1 MIDVIK
7 NTGGKDML
15 ENTNFDYV
23 TMVKSGSLYLIKGT
37 KKMGYAFYYEVGGE
51 RMPRK
56 VITGGSEKEIENK
69 TLKFLTEQNEKYVHF
84 KEMER
89 IELEE
94 KSKPVRKTF
103 SEVGAEWYAEYGNR
117 RFAKKKPIS
126 YSSYESRGYSLN
138 KINKYIGSVYVS
150 DITNEMAEKLIDR
163 CSVKEDGTYYSKSA
177 VDKLQQ
183 VFLLVMEY
191 ARKRGYC
198 DGVIDKVELGE
209 QLTVPEKDSRFIDVN
224 ELNKIFEVCQCN
236 KRYYTFLKLLITTG
250 LRQEEAF
257 ALHIDDFKVSEN
269 GVVEITINKT
279 VVEEEGHQYN
289 LVNRTKTKRSKR
301 IVVIP
306 MEVYEMVVEYYN
318 DCISNE
324 SEMDKY
330 LRSMYGTE
338 GYIFVNKDM
347 KHINKRTFE
356 RNLSDFLKRRG
367 ITEKTLHMFRHSY
380 ASLQAE
386 NITFEK
392 VAMLL
397 GDSPKTVYDMYY
409 SMSQK
414 SKESISDNVST
425 IYNQFE
431 F

>member
-1 MIDVIK
+1 
-7 NTGGKDML
+7 ML
-15 ENTNFDYV
+15 ENMDLEFV
-23 TMVKSGSLYLIKGT
+23 SVVKSGSLYPIKGT
-37 KKMGYAFYYEVGGE
+37 QKMGYAFYYEVGGE

-56 VITGGSEKEIENK
+56 VITGSSEKEIENK
-69 TLKFLTEQNEKYVHF
+69 TLKFLAEQNEKYIRC

-89 IELEE
+89 IALEE
-94 KSKPVRKTF
+94 MSKPVRKTF
-103 SEVGAEWYAEYGNR
+103 SEVGAEWYKEYGNR

-126 YSSYESRGYSLN
+126 YSSYESRGYSLK
-138 KINKYIGSVYVS
+138 KINEYIGNVYVD
-150 DITNEMAEKLIDR
+150 DITDEMAEQLIDK
-163 CSVKEDGTYYSKSA
+163 CSVKKDGSYYSRSA

-191 ARKRGYC
+191 ARKHGYC
-198 DGVIDKVELGE
+198 NGVIDKVELNE
-209 QLTVPEKDSRFIDVN
+209 QLTVPEKDDRFIDVN
-224 ELNKIFEVCQCN
+224 ELNKIFEACQCN
-236 KRYYTFLKLLITTG
+236 KRYYIFLKLLITTG

-257 ALHIDDFKVSEN
+257 ALHIDDFKVMEN
-269 GVVEITINKT
+269 GVVEISINKT

-306 MEVYEMVVEYYN
+306 MSVYEMVMEYYN

-324 SEMDKY
+324 SEMDRY
-330 LRSMYGTE
+330 LRSMYRTE

-356 RNLSDFLKRRG
+356 RNLSEFLKRRG
-367 ITEKTLHMFRHSY
+367 ITETTLHMFRHSY

-414 SKESISDNVST
+414 SKENISENVNT
-425 IYNQFE
+425 IYNQFD